1 MFFAAI
7 IALAVLAGLVAGTF
21 SASRRLAHI
30 LAALCIVLGIAGAIV
45 TGLDADTTD
54 RASSVAFA
62 LVGGLVAALLL
73 YGGWLAKRAIP
84 RFFTVPEPR
93 QRELERLPYDVYSA
107 KLTTEPK
114 HDRPA
119 PDSS

>member
-1 MFFAAI
+1 MLEPWRGRVEFVALGGDRGAI
-7 IALAVLAGLVAGTF
+7 SEVLA
-21 SASRRLAHI
+21 ASPQL
-30 LAALCIVLGIAGAIV
+30 
-45 TGLDADTTD
+45 
-54 RASSVAFA
+54 
-62 LVGGLVAALLL
+62 
-73 YGGWLAKRAIP
+73 GWLAKQAIP

-119 PDSS
+119 PDSP